1 MASDGKV
8 TITIDLD
15 GNRARG
21 EVKSLKSLLMGLGD
35 SSSKSFG
42 TGSKSALGFGT
53 AVAIAS
59 KAVSVAMGAISSS
72 MGGAISRVDTMN
84 RFPKM
89 MQAMGFSADD
99 AKGSVDALAKGIDGL
114 PTALD
119 EVVATT
125 QQLALMNGDLGKSTK
140 LTLALN
146 DAFLASGS
154 SAADASRGLVQF
166 SQMMSTGKVDMQSWK
181 TLMETMPLGLQKT
194 AEAFGFAGASAKNDL
209 YQALKDGVI
218 TFDQFSDKLIEL
230 DGGINGFAE
239 LARINSIGIATSFKN
254 VQTAVVRGTANMIQA
269 FDKAAKAK
277 GLGGIAENM
286 DKVKKAV
293 SKAFDTAT
301 PYVEKFIDLVVE
313 LFNTMERNGAV
324 KALSWALFSIQKAA
338 SSLFEMFTKGSG
350 STGWILMASHA
361 IETLGKVIG
370 AIGQSVNKFI
380 DAFNKTDAVTN
391 FKLAVEDVLNAIE
404 KIANAVQKSQV
415 LAEFGRIF
423 GEVVSQISKAA
434 SAIGEFISS
443 LDPSTLQIVVDGV
456 LTAIAAIQGMKMA
469 SNVIGGLVN
478 GFNILRAAI
487 TGHPILTL
495 AVIIAGLVGAFMSA
509 YNSNEQFRSA
519 VDATVKTLSDLGK
532 KIGEFLS
539 GIDPSIFALLIPVL
553 GTLLAK
559 FKAFDSLGKINP
571 FKLFKK
577 NADDAA
583 NGVGA
588 SGRKAKGVITQI
600 FNGLSN
606 VIKSSGNAIKSAAT
620 GIGTGLKSALTG
632 LSTVIKA
639 FGAALKTAGV
649 ANILAFGGAVAIA
662 AVGIGAGV
670 AIIAAGFA
678 LLASQSQGVAT
689 IINAVGEAFATVAT
703 AVIGAFAQA
712 IVTVSG
718 VLPTVTSAL
727 AELAPL
733 VVAFGEAF
741 AAAAPFVTSLG
752 EAITSI
758 ISVLPPV
765 IDAFSQGAATIIEAV
780 TPIVDIVGNVFVSVA
795 QIIADAVVQIV
806 QALAPFMPAVSEMVQ
821 SLAPVLQSI
830 VEAFTALIN
839 QISPIIDSIANLFT
853 SLGNSIKTVLDGAKG
868 VIEGFGNAVK
878 SILDGISGIF
888 DSIGNAAL
896 NAGKGFKLLAQGVV
910 MITNTKLGD
919 MAASL
924 AAVATGVGAISAVS
938 GGMASAG
945 TGMKSLG
952 QGMVMVGTAGT
963 GASGALG
970 ALAGIVPTISST
982 LSALGPTVAVA
993 GAAMRTFAASA
1004 VASFIGLSASAGHLT
1019 AFNSSLTSLQSAIA
1033 TVSASVTMFGS
1044 YLLSMTNH
1052 AINASTNILR
1062 LGTAVYQMQAALY
1075 QTSSATLSVGQSLLT
1090 LKSMAS
1096 SAMSGMVAAIGL
1108 SMAQAQAIIRRASQE
1123 FVRSIAS
1130 IIPLMKQSGMQAGQ
1144 GSGQGVSAGIM
1155 STIGL
1160 AVAAMNAMIAAVRSA
1175 GLSGVG
1181 SMHYI
1186 GAMIGQ
1192 GLAQG
1197 MYSALG
1203 AVTAAANAL
1212 VAQAERAAQAKAK
1225 IHSPSRLFRDN
1236 VGRYISQGVAVGILA
1251 DAYKVDDA
1259 MGNMYDQIQSFNFK
1273 AEDVI
1278 GVGKSKLSK
1287 VVQIKSDLENAI
1299 KAKVESTKDKAN
1311 ELVEKAL
1318 DIAERA
1324 VERPVETYLDGDTL
1338 VARTGDRQRAY
1349 QENQTK
1355 IYNRMRGI
1363 DK

>member
-53 AVAIAS
+53 AVAVAS
-59 KAVSVAMGAISSS
+59 KLVSTAMGAISSS

-89 MQAMGFSADD
+89 MQAMGFSAAD

-209 YQALKDGVI
+209 YQALKDGTI

-230 DGGINGFAE
+230 DGGVNGFAE

-301 PYVEKFIDLVVE
+301 PYVEKFIDLIVE

-338 SSLFEMFTKGSG
+338 SSLFDTFTKGSG

-391 FKLAVEDVLNAIE
+391 FKLAIEDVLNAIE

-443 LDPSTLQIVVDGV
+443 LDPSTLQAVVDGV
-456 LTAIAAIQGMKMA
+456 LTAIAAIQGMKLA
-469 SNVIGGLVN
+469 SNVIGGLVD

-509 YNSNEQFRSA
+509 YNSNEQFRNA

-553 GTLLAK
+553 GTLLTK
-559 FKAFDSLGKINP
+559 FKAFDLLGKINP
-571 FKLFKK
+571 FKIFKS
-577 NADDAA
+577 NATDALGGVSGA
-583 NGVGA
+583 ATQSKGIIEQVFSGIGSLITSVAQGISTVLQGLATAISTVAQGFGQAASMASPAQWLSMGAAMLMVGAGVALAAAGIYILVQAAIQLASAGTGAQVAMLALGVGIA
-588 SGRKAKGVITQI
+588 ALAGI
-600 FNGLSN
+600 FALLGPALSAGA
-606 VIKSSGNAIKSAAT
+606 V
-620 GIGTGLKSALTG
+620 GIL
-632 LSTVIKA
+632 A
-639 FGAALKTAGV
+639 FGAAIALIGIGVLAASAGLSM
-649 ANILAFGGAVAIA
+649 LAGHLPTIATYGASA
-662 AVGIGAGV
+662 AVGIAALGAGLVVMGLGALVAGAGLVIAGAGLVVVGAGAVVAAAGV
-670 AIIAAGFA
+670 ALLGAGLLVAAAAVAAFGLA
-678 LLASQSQGVAT
+678 L
-689 IINAVGEAFATVAT
+689 NVGKPGITAFANAITKVVNAISGGFVAILN
-703 AVIGAFAQA
+703 A
-712 IVTVSG
+712 VSG
-718 VLPTVTSAL
+718 V
-727 AELAPL
+727 
-733 VVAFGEAF
+733 
-741 AAAAPFVTSLG
+741 
-752 EAITSI
+752 IQ
-758 ISVLPPV
+758 SVG
-765 IDAFSQGAATIIEAV
+765 Q
-780 TPIVDIVGNVFVSVA
+780 
-795 QIIADAVVQIV
+795 
-806 QALAPFMPAVSEMVQ
+806 
-821 SLAPVLQSI
+821 
-830 VEAFTALIN
+830 
-839 QISPIIDSIANLFT
+839 
-853 SLGNSIKTVLDGAKG
+853 
-868 VIEGFGNAVK
+868 
-878 SILDGISGIF
+878 
-888 DSIGNAAL
+888 AAL
-896 NAGKGFKLLAQGVV
+896 NAGKGFNLLATGVV
-910 MITNTKLGD
+910 KITNTNLGD

-924 AAVATGVGAISAVS
+924 GAVAIGVGNIASKSAGLAQAGNGMKILGVGMATVSSQANTAVS
-938 GGMASAG
+938 GLTNFATRITSIQAAVTTLPSILTSAASSFASFTSQAVSGVAG
-945 TGMKSLG
+945 
-952 QGMVMVGTAGT
+952 
-963 GASGALG
+963 
-970 ALAGIVPTISST
+970 
-982 LSALGPTVAVA
+982 LSALNAP
-993 GAAMRTFAASA
+993 
-1004 VASFIGLSASAGHLT
+1004 LT
-1019 AFNSSLTSLQSAIA
+1019 ALKTQVMTITPALIQSAMGFTVFGAQVLAINSSLTIVSATFVRVGASAASASGQITAISASTTSVSAAFASMSAQVQSSMQMMLAVVRSVGAQMIA
-1033 TVSASVTMFGS
+1033 QGRQIGARTSQNMAQGLISGQGQVSAS
-1044 YLLSMTNH
+1044 MTVLVN
-1052 AINASTNILR
+1052 
-1062 LGTAVYQMQAALY
+1062 TA
-1075 QTSSATLSVGQSLLT
+1075 
-1090 LKSMAS
+1090 
-1096 SAMSGMVAAIGL
+1096 
-1108 SMAQAQAIIRRASQE
+1108 
-1123 FVRSIAS
+1123 RSI
-1130 IIPLMKQSGMQAGQ
+1130 GM
-1144 GSGQGVSAGIM
+1144 
-1155 STIGL
+1155 
-1160 AVAAMNAMIAAVRSA
+1160 
-1175 GLSGVG
+1175 SGVG
-1181 SMHYI
+1181 MMRYV

-1212 VAQAERAAQAKAK
+1212 VAQAERAAQAKAR

-1236 VGRYISQGVAVGILA
+1236 VGRYIPQGMAVGILK

-1259 MGNMYDQIQSFNFK
+1259 MGSMYDQIQSFSFK

-1349 QENQTK
+1349 QEKQTE